1 MSSKVCMIL
10 VWFFVICLLVVG
22 LVMVSSTAAWAEETK
37 HPYEPLFK
45 QTAFACAGLVGA
57 MILSRIDYRIWRK
70 YIWWILGF
78 ACFLLVLCY
87 VPGIGKEINGER
99 RWITIGMQFQP
110 SECAKLCMMMALANW
125 LALYRDRTTSFWWG
139 FVMPGVIFGIP
150 LALILFEKDMACR
163 GNRRETNADSITS
176 ALHRV
181 DCQSRCCHKHRIC
194 LPCAG

>member
-57 MILSRIDYRIWRK
+57 LVLSRIDYRLWRK

-78 ACFLLVLCY
+78 ASFLLVLCY

-110 SECAKLCMMMALANW
+110 SECAKLCMMMALAHW
-125 LALYRDRTTSFWWG
+125 LALYRDRTTSLWWG

-150 LALILFEKDMACR
+150 LALILFEKTWAPPWPWPWPP
-163 GNRRETNADSITS
+163 S
-176 ALHRV
+176 ASCSWQARV
-181 DCQSRCCHKHRIC
+181 KSTWA
-194 LPCAG
+194 PP

>member
-70 YIWWILGF
+70 YIWWILGG

-87 VPGIGKEINGER
+87 VPGTGKEITGNAAGHHA
-99 RWITIGMQFQP
+99 GVPP
-110 SECAKLCMMMALANW
+110 SDAAKLCMMMALANW

-139 FVMPGVIFGIP
+139 FVRP
-150 LALILFEKDMACR
+150 ALLRHSSCP
-163 GNRRETNADSITS
+163 DSF
-176 ALHRV
+176 
-181 DCQSRCCHKHRIC
+181 
-194 LPCAG
+194 

>member
-70 YIWWILGF
+70 YIWWILGG

-99 RWITIGMQFQP
+99 RWIFTGTAP
-110 SECAKLCMMMALANW
+110 PLS
-125 LALYRDRTTSFWWG
+125 G
-139 FVMPGVIFGIP
+139 GV
-150 LALILFEKDMACR
+150 L
-163 GNRRETNADSITS
+163 
-176 ALHRV
+176 
-181 DCQSRCCHKHRIC
+181 
-194 LPCAG
+194 